1 MKKFFTFS
9 FLILLFVSSVYSQ
22 DVKPTVDKYN
32 LMASVGASFCVPM
45 DVMKESY
52 TYGIGGTMDIAIPF
66 SKNIAGRVELTIN
79 DFMYDKDAYSTKM
92 NYADTMAVTGGN
104 ALLIAMKLNF
114 CGGIFKP
121 SEKFAFY
128 GLAGV
133 GAYFMTSQD
142 LVSTNNKTTLETRIG
157 GTSKMYMG
165 LNAGVRGAYKV
176 HPKASIFLETGVDM
190 FFGAESWNKATL
202 DTRNNWYIPI
212 KLGVMIHTF

>member
-32 LMASVGASFCVPM
+32 LLASVGASFCVPM

-66 SKNIAGRVELTIN
+66 SKNIAGRVELSIN
-79 DFMYDKDAYSTKM
+79 DFIYDKSAFDGSNST
-92 NYADTMAVTGGN
+92 VTGGN

-133 GAYFMTSQD
+133 GAYFVTSQD
-142 LVSTNNKTTLETRIG
+142 LVSTDNTTTLETRIG
-157 GTSKMYMG
+157 GSAKMYMG
-165 LNAGVRGAYKV
+165 LNAGVRGAYKI

-190 FFGAESWNKATL
+190 YFGSESWYKVTTN
-202 DTRNNWYIPI
+202 TRNDWYVPI